1 MHFEILVEGTSDK
14 TALWNLMKK
23 ILGVHGQPHTWTIH
37 KHRGK
42 GTIPAPN
49 SKLNPK
55 DTTLLH
61 NLSAKL
67 RAYGETMDENQAVI
81 VLVDL
86 DNESDCKLFKQH
98 LISLLNNCT
107 KKPQC
112 LFRIAIEE
120 MEAWYL
126 GDKKAVKKAYP
137 EVKDTFLNGYVQ
149 DSVCGTW
156 ELFADATYPGG
167 LKALISKNKRSY
179 KPLDLKKEWAA
190 KISPEMDIDNNVSPS
205 FQCFCKGVRKL
216 AKNAASI
223 HSPNNES

>member
-23 ILGVHGQPHTWTIH
+23 ILGERGNPHTWAIH

-49 SKLNPK
+49 SKPNPK

-67 RAYGETMDENQAVI
+67 QAYGETMDKNQAVI

-86 DNESDCKLFKQH
+86 DDEPDCKLFKKH
-98 LISLLNNCT
+98 LISLLNDYR

-120 MEAWYL
+120 MEAWFL
-126 GDKKAVKKAYP
+126 GDKKAIKKAYP
-137 EVKDTFLNGYVQ
+137 KAKDTVLNGYVQ

-156 ELFADATYPGG
+156 ELLADTIHPGG
-167 LKALISKNKRSY
+167 SKVLTSKNKRNY
-179 KPLDLKKEWAA
+179 KPLDLKIEWAA
-190 KISPEMDIDNNVSPS
+190 KISPEMEIENNNSPS

-216 AKNAASI
+216 AKYN
-223 HSPNNES
+223 SPNNDPEFSE